1 MNNSLTFLDYN
12 YNLLIMTEYIFILL
26 TGSLFFFSAIR
37 YFLSQKAD
45 KIRTMKSKILFIA
58 PYSEMYQQA
67 CDIVSEFNFPVSIL
81 EGELYK
87 GVDIA
92 KKSENSGVEVIIC
105 RGGTAKLIAESV
117 NIPVVEI
124 EVSSFDLLRILL
136 KHIKNK
142 IAVIGSENV
151 IYKVKSLCEI
161 LNLDIEYFSF
171 VFEYEIKQKIETA
184 VSNGAG
190 IIIGDAVAARI
201 AAEKGLKC
209 ELVISGREAILS
221 AIKDALQINNA
232 IVHEREKNLLLNAV
246 VEHLNEG
253 IVITDST
260 FKIKTFSPFAEHI
273 FKISREN
280 ALEKKIT
287 EIGKHLGFT
296 LPKLS
301 NSVQIVSIDSKH
313 YSASIIEIILDGEI
327 KGFVY
332 RFQDTTNIQE
342 LEEKIRKSLAKDM
355 LVARTRFNHI
365 VGNSTAISNTI
376 RIAKKYA
383 SVDTTVLIYGES
395 GTGKEMFAQ
404 SIHNAS
410 ERKSGPFVAIN
421 CATIPSDLLESKL
434 FGYEEGAFTGASKG
448 GKRGVFELAHNGTL
462 FLDEIG
468 EMDLMTQARMLRVL
482 QEKLVMRIGGEKNV
496 PVNVRIIAASNKNLN
511 EEVAKN
517 RFRVDLFYRINVL
530 KIYIPALHERE
541 NDVILLADHFLQH
554 YCAIFKKPHIRLSDK
569 ITEGFKKYD
578 WPGNVRH
585 LENVIQKIVLLSE
598 GKELSFG
605 LVNDIL
611 SELNISNDSIGPD
624 DFFHGTLED
633 INRKIIKKVLEQEG
647 QNKSK
652 TAKRLNITRATLL
665 SKIT

>member
-1 MNNSLTFLDYN
+1 M
-12 YNLLIMTEYIFILL
+12 
-26 TGSLFFFSAIR
+26 
-37 YFLSQKAD
+37 KA
-45 KIRTMKSKILFIA
+45 KILFIA
-58 PYSEMYQQA
+58 PYSEMYQHA
-67 CDIVSEFNFPVSIL
+67 CDIVSEFNFPINVL
-81 EGELYK
+81 QGELYK
-87 GVDIA
+87 GVELA
-92 KKSENSGVEVIIC
+92 RKNENLSVEAIIS

-117 NIPVVEI
+117 NVPVVEV
-124 EVSSFDLLRILL
+124 EVSPFDLLRILL
-136 KHIKNK
+136 KYTKSK

-151 IYKVKSLCEI
+151 ISGVKSLSDI
-161 LNLDIEYFSF
+161 LNLRIDYFSF
-171 VFEYEIKQKIETA
+171 VFDHEINEKIEIA
-184 VSNGAG
+184 VNSGAE
-190 IIIGDAVAARI
+190 IIIGDAVAERI
-201 AAEKGLKC
+201 ANEKGLKS
-209 ELVISGREAILS
+209 ELIISGREAILI
-221 AIKDALQINNA
+221 AIKEALRIYHA

-273 FKISREN
+273 FNISREN

-332 RFQDTTNIQE
+332 RFQDATNIQE

-355 LVARTRFNHI
+355 LVAKTRFNHI
-365 VGNSTAISNTI
+365 IGNSTAIANSI

-383 SVDTTVLIYGES
+383 SVDTTVSIYGES

-410 ERKSGPFVAIN
+410 DRKSGPFIAIN
-421 CATIPSDLLESKL
+421 CATLPSDLLESKL
-434 FGYEEGAFTGASKG
+434 FGYEEGSFTGASKG

-482 QEKLVMRIGGEKNV
+482 QEKLVMRIGGEKNI

-554 YCAIFKKPHIRLSDK
+554 YCAMFKKPQIILSDK
-569 ITEGFKKYD
+569 ITEGFKKYN

-598 GKELSFG
+598 GKELSLG

-611 SELNISNDSIGPD
+611 NELKISNDSIGTD

-633 INRKIIKKVLEQEG
+633 INRKIIQKVLEQEG

-652 TAKRLNITRATLL
+652 AAKRLNITRATLL
-665 SKIT
+665 SKLS